1 MVTGKEV
8 LAVAAREIGYHEGA
22 GKHNK
27 YGEWFGM
34 DNVAWCMEFVQ
45 WVYDQAGMPL
55 PYKTPSCGALLR
67 WYQKNDPDCITK
79 DPIPGA
85 ICIFDFAGTGST
97 TDHTGLFVKQEFG
110 KITTIDG
117 NTSAMNQANGG
128 WVQQKTRTLT
138 YANPKYIIPRGLV
151 EMTGREI
158 IDLLTDEEAYELL
171 LMANRHAASLATPDW
186 MKPELD
192 EAVSAGISDGT
203 RPLAMCMRGQAA
215 MMVYREG
222 QKIREEL
229 NLPYEQAVKKK

>member
-1 MVTGKEV
+1 MSKKV

-67 WYQKNDPDCITK
+67 WYQKNDPECITK
-79 DPIPGA
+79 DPIPGS
-85 ICIFDFAGTGST
+85 IVIFDFAGTGST
-97 TDHTGLFVKQEFG
+97 TDHTGLFVSRTQLKV
-110 KITTIDG
+110 TSIDG
-117 NTSAMNQANGG
+117 NTSAINQANGG
-128 WVQQKTRTLT
+128 WVQEKTRSIT
-138 YANPKYIIPRGLV
+138 YANPTYIRPRGLV

-158 IDLLTDEEAYELL
+158 IDSLTNEEAYELL
-171 LMANRHAASLATPDW
+171 LMANEHAASLATPEW

-192 EAVSAGISDGT
+192 AAVAAGITDGS
-203 RPLAMCMRGQAA
+203 RPLATCMRGQAA
-215 MMVYREG
+215 MMVLRAMNDVKKSAG
-222 QKIREEL
+222 
-229 NLPYEQAVKKK
+229 LPYEEVEKK